1 MAANTTAEIKRKTCM
16 LLSETSIQLD
26 PTTAKEGFMQR
37 FSLTVAAVALFGCV
51 SPVQATTIAIDDTLP
66 GNTVGVTFVP
76 VPAISNFT
84 VSANCSSSGVNHW
97 NCPEALGPVVL
108 TFNFQIAAGTN
119 TGADDYV
126 NWWDDAAMTTI
137 SDTLILAGSLVP
149 GDPTLALLH
158 FTFQSGPG
166 VTAFLPAPGRSLA
179 NFIEGPNSNVV
190 DFNLGEGVTLSVLP
204 SPVPEPASIMLLGT
218 GIVTLV
224 GRRFRRRRATPANS
238 E

>member
-1 MAANTTAEIKRKTCM
+1 MRS
-16 LLSETSIQLD
+16 LLLRS
-26 PTTAKEGFMQR
+26 AV
-37 FSLTVAAVALFGCV
+37 VASGLLLLAGSAH
-51 SPVQATTIAIDDTLP
+51 ATTITIDDTLP
-66 GNTVGVTFVP
+66 GNIVGVTFVP
-76 VPAISNFT
+76 HPAISNFA

-108 TFNFQIAAGTN
+108 TFNLQIAAGED

-137 SDTLILAGSLVP
+137 SDTILLAGSLVN
-149 GDPTLALLH
+149 PTLASLQ

-190 DFNLGEGVTLSVLP
+190 DFDLGDGATFSVLT
-204 SPVPEPASIMLLGT
+204 SPVPEPASLVLLGT
-218 GIVTLV
+218 GLL
-224 GRRFRRRRATPANS
+224 GAGARRWRKRRTRA
-238 E
+238 